1 MHLDHPK
8 FVDLLVENSGQ
19 DREKVEKQLAEL
31 INDIKSALAE
41 DEAYEIEGFGIFSK
55 LGNNVMFIPSEGL
68 ETEINYKYVGM
79 EPIEIPGGAE
89 EKEDEPQTM
98 DDNPIAGIMD
108 ATGDEV
114 NEDPFA
120 ELLNLDDDDEESQE
134 EIEEVEEAVEEVI
147 DSENE
152 QNEDPFAFE
161 EEDESETETPL
172 EEESLES
179 DITAALESELQD
191 DDEALE
197 DDLSSL
203 FDEGDETEEGVDTL
217 SSDEDLLGDEVFGAD
232 EETVEEELVSESFEP
247 EEETAELEELTSE
260 EEEVVASP
268 GPKEWG
274 IEAHKEEGQENAFGG
289 LLGDLGDAE
298 PEEETTSDEVPDEE
312 EIDFSAL
319 EDKPLSE
326 EDEDFDD
333 PFAQLEDDE
342 PETALN
348 DDFVPIVTNVS
359 KDKAGEKEEE
369 KSKEE
374 DKKPKKEK
382 KTKKKKE
389 GSPALLYVLLFVVVI
404 AGGGYLLAYFG
415 VVNIDGITP
424 PKYKP
429 QPQVAQNVPPV
440 QQPVPQTQVP
450 PAENSQSETET
461 TTPDTPQPR
470 EVVPDQNPVSPAE
483 DNPDTY
489 GLMGSLSQAGNS
501 GYTIVLYS
509 LSRKAG
515 ADEQLTRLRNQG
527 FRAMVAE
534 VPSSQ
539 YGVLYRVSVGQF
551 ESLVSAAATVEENKD
566 FFKGGYFI
574 KKIQ

>member
-19 DREKVEKQLAEL
+19 DREKVEKQLTEL
-31 INDIKSALAE
+31 ISDIKSALAE
-41 DEAYEIEGFGIFSK
+41 GEAYEIEGFGIFSK

-108 ATGDEV
+108 AAGDEI

-134 EIEEVEEAVEEVI
+134 EMEDVEEAVEEVI
-147 DSENE
+147 DSEDEENE
-152 QNEDPFAFE
+152 APFAFE
-161 EEDESETETPL
+161 EEESETEAPL

-179 DITAALESELQD
+179 DIAAALENKLQD
-191 DDEALE
+191 DEAA
-197 DDLSSL
+197 
-203 FDEGDETEEGVDTL
+203 DTL
-217 SSDEDLLGDEVFGAD
+217 SSDEDMLGDEVFDGD
-232 EETVEEELVSESFEP
+232 EETIEEEPVSESSEP
-247 EEETAELEELTSE
+247 EEDTAEIEELTSE
-260 EEEVVASP
+260 EEEIVAAP
-268 GPKEWG
+268 GPEEWG

-298 PEEETTSDEVPDEE
+298 PEEETISDEAPDEE

-319 EDKPLSE
+319 EDEPLSE

-359 KDKAGEKEEE
+359 KGKTGDKEEQQP
-369 KSKEE
+369 KEE

-382 KTKKKKE
+382 KAKKKKE
-389 GSPALLYVLLFVVVI
+389 GSPALLYVLLFVVII

-415 VVNIDGITP
+415 VVSIDGITP
-424 PKYKP
+424 PKYTS
-429 QPQVAQNVPPV
+429 QPQVAQNTPPV
-440 QQPVPQTQVP
+440 QQPVPQTQEP
-450 PAENSQSETET
+450 PAENPQSETET
-461 TTPDTPQPR
+461 TTPNTTQP
-470 EVVPDQNPVSPAE
+470 EEIVPDQNPVSPAE
-483 DNPDTY
+483 DNLDTY

>member
-19 DREKVEKQLAEL
+19 DREKVEKQLVEL
-31 INDIKSALAE
+31 ISDIKSALTE

-79 EPIEIPGGAE
+79 EPIEVPGGGEDKAE
-89 EKEDEPQTM
+89 EPQVTE
-98 DDNPIAGIMD
+98 DNPIAGIMD
-108 ATGDEV
+108 AAGNEDY
-114 NEDPFA
+114 EDPFA
-120 ELLNLDDDDEESQE
+120 ELLSLDEEEENQE
-134 EIEEVEEAVEEVI
+134 EIEEEAEEAVEEVI
-147 DSENE
+147 ESEDE
-152 QNEDPFAFE
+152 ESEDPFEF
-161 EEDESETETPL
+161 ETEQEEAGGNEPL

-179 DITAALESELQD
+179 DIAAALESELKD
-191 DDEALE
+191 DDDALE

-203 FDEGDETEEGVDTL
+203 FEDDEVETE
-217 SSDEDLLGDEVFGAD
+217 SFASDDDLLGDEVFGGD
-232 EETVEEELVSESFEP
+232 EESIEEELGSEI
-247 EEETAELEELTSE
+247 EEAEEKADEIEELASE
-260 EEEVVASP
+260 EKELADTP
-268 GPKEWG
+268 GPEDWG
-274 IEAHKEEGQENAFGG
+274 IEAHKEEGQENAFDS
-289 LLGDLGDAE
+289 LLGDIDD
-298 PEEETTSDEVPDEE
+298 TEVDQGTIDSEAHSEDE

-319 EDKPLSE
+319 EDSEGE

-342 PETALN
+342 PDATIN

-359 KDKAGEKEEE
+359 KDKTREKEEE
-369 KSKEE
+369 KPQEE

-382 KTKKKKE
+382 KVKKKKE
-389 GSPALLYVLLFVVVI
+389 GSPALLYVLLFVVII
-404 AGGGYLLAYFG
+404 AGGGYLAAYFG
-415 VVNIDGITP
+415 VVNVDGITP
-424 PKYKP
+424 PKYTL
-429 QPQVAQNVPPV
+429 QPQVVQNTPPV
-440 QQPVPQTQVP
+440 QQSVPQVQAP
-450 PAENSQSETET
+450 PAENLQSETET
-461 TTPDTPQPR
+461 TTPNTAQPE

-483 DNPDTY
+483 DNPQIY
-489 GLMGSLSQAGNS
+489 GLTGNLSQAGNS

-515 ADEQLTRLRNQG
+515 ADEQLARLRNEG

-551 ESLVSAAATVEENKD
+551 ESLASAAATVEENKD
-566 FFKGGYFI
+566 FFKDGYFI